1 MAKGILQEMTLDEVR
16 EFRPEVVVLG
26 VASTE
31 PHGPVLPYGTDFFE
45 CDALVRRAVALA
57 NERGGRVLMYPTLPI
72 GNNVNFKVF
81 PFACRVAV
89 RTLMRMLLD
98 IIGALQEDGIR
109 KIVLVNGHGGNTD
122 TIQAV
127 LREHF
132 DRTPRGERAFVC
144 TTWGPPSAAVAAM
157 IQHPSD
163 HGGED
168 ETSRIMYVR
177 PDLVRT
183 DKLQAMPVGR
193 PTLRAAAE
201 GKVHFVRPWH
211 AYVPMGGGG
220 ETRKASAEKGKAIIE
235 SGAEGLASVLVEL
248 SEAKWHADFPYPEGK

>member
-1 MAKGILQEMTLDEVR
+1 MASGILQEMTLDDVR
-16 EFRPEVVVLG
+16 EFHPEIVMLG

-31 PHGPVLPYGTDFFE
+31 PHGPILPYGTDFFE
-45 CDALVRRAVALA
+45 CDALVRRAASLA
-57 NERGGRVLMYPTLPI
+57 NQRGARVLLYPTLPI
-72 GNNVNFKVF
+72 GNNVNFKMF

-98 IIGALQEDGIR
+98 ILAAVEEDGIR
-109 KIVLVNGHGGNTD
+109 KVVLVNGHGGNTD
-122 TIQAV
+122 TIGAV

-132 DRTPRGERAFVC
+132 DRTPRGQRAFVAM
-144 TTWGPPSAAVAAM
+144 TWGPPSPQAAAL
-157 IQHPSD
+157 IEHHSD

-183 DKLQAMPVGR
+183 DKLQEMPLGR
-193 PTLRAAAE
+193 PILRSAAE
-201 GKVHFVRPWH
+201 GKLHFVRPWH

-235 SGAEGLASVLVEL
+235 SGAENLAAVLVDL
-248 SEAKWHADFPYPEGK
+248 SQTPWNPDFPYPAE

>member
-1 MAKGILQEMTLDEVR
+1 MTPGILQEMTMDDVR
-16 EFRPEVVVLG
+16 AFRPEVVVLG

-31 PHGPVLPYGTDFFE
+31 PHGPILHYGTDFFE
-45 CDALVRRAVALA
+45 CDALVRRAVTLA
-57 NERGGRVLMYPTLPI
+57 NQRGGRVLMYPTLPI

-89 RTLMRMLLD
+89 RTLMRILLD
-98 IIGALQEDGIR
+98 IIQAVQEDGIR
-109 KIVLVNGHGGNTD
+109 KVVLVNGHGGNTD

-127 LREHF
+127 LREHI
-132 DRTPRGERAFVC
+132 DRTPRDQRAFVC
-144 TTWGPPSAAVAAM
+144 MTWGSPSPEAAAM

-168 ETSRIMYVR
+168 ETSRILYVR

-183 DKLQAMPVGR
+183 DKLQELPFGK
-193 PTLRAAAE
+193 PILKAAAE
-201 GKVHFVRPWH
+201 GKIHYVRPWH

-220 ETRKASAEKGKAIIE
+220 ETRTASAEKGKAIIE
-235 SGAEGLASVLVEL
+235 SGAENLASVLVEL
-248 SEAKWHADFPYPEGK
+248 TQTPWNPDFPFPPPT